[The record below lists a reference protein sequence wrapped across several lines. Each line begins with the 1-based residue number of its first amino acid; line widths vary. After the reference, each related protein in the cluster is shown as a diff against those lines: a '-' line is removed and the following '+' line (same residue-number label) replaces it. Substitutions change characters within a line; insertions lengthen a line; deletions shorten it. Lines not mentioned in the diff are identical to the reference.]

1 MADLKKQMAD
11 LRLERQ
17 TKIDQAKALLGKDTV
32 SETDEKLANELIL
45 DSKRI
50 TEDLRK
56 KGELFDGLEAEL
68 KAMSEYTDTKS
79 NGVVSNQSANVRGTL
94 GTAQADVDWRE
105 KVAYASWGIKTADIP
120 HLKSWDYAEA
130 FGQFITG
137 AEMSSETR
145 SVLEKGFI
153 GTVKNQPEYLFPLF
167 FTKDLTVG
175 TAASA
180 GNLTYNQWIPNL
192 VEKAAGP
199 QDLYGMCTRIQT
211 VAKAADM
218 PRSTYST
225 DNTYTSGV
233 RVSWVNEQPAPNV
246 NYPDYGHKVTD
257 PTFEQVSMTVGT
269 VMMYIDLSENLLEDS
284 AVGALDY
291 CSRKFQE
298 AYSLDRESKILLG
311 SGTSGVPQGIITLAK
326 SAETLKPTRV
336 FSGTANSFTAAHVYA
351 LQDALPEQY
360 ENGAVWVGRKA
371 TRSIIRQFSQV
382 NNQLFDNPM
391 GDSIQ
396 TLLSS
401 PYIRSGFMPLQ
412 DDATNKVPLIYGQ
425 MSGYTILERVGFGVR
440 QNPYIRSSANTVRLE
455 GRGRYT
461 GKFLEPWRMAFL
473 ECTAT

>member
-79 NGVVSNQSANVRGTL
+79 NGAVSTQSANIRGTL
-94 GTAQADVDWRE
+94 GTAQADVNWHE
-105 KVAYASWGIKTADIP
+105 KLAYASWGIKKDDIP

-137 AEMSSETR
+137 NDMSSETR
-145 SVLEKGFI
+145 SILEKGFI

-175 TAASA
+175 TTASA
-180 GNLTYNQWIPNL
+180 GALTYNQWVPNL
-192 VEKAAGP
+192 VEKQAGP
-199 QDLYGMCTRIQT
+199 QDLYSMCTRIQT

-218 PRSTYST
+218 PRSTYAT

-233 RVSWVNEQPAPNV
+233 RVSWVNEQPAV
-246 NYPDYGHKVTD
+246 NTAYPDYGHKVTD

-269 VMMYIDLSENLLEDS
+269 VMMYIDLSENLIEDGS
-284 AVGALDY
+284 IGALDY
-291 CSRKFQE
+291 CSRKFTE
-298 AYSLDRESKILLG
+298 AYSLDRERQILLG

-360 ENGAVWVGRKA
+360 EFGAVWIGRKA

-382 NNQLFDNPM
+382 NNQIFDNPM
-391 GDSIQ
+391 GASTRD
-396 TLLSS
+396 LLES
-401 PYIRSGFMPLQ
+401 PYVRSGFMPLQ

-425 MSGYTILERVGFGVR
+425 MSGYMILERVGFGVR

-461 GKFLEPWRMAFL
+461 GKLLEPWRMAFL

>member
-32 SETDEKLANELIL
+32 SETDEKLANELVA

-50 TEDLRK
+50 TEDLKK
-56 KGELFDGLEAEL
+56 KGELFDSLEAEL
-68 KAMSEYTDTKS
+68 KAMSDYTDTKS
-79 NGVVSNQSANVRGTL
+79 NGALSSQSATTRGTL
-94 GTAQADVDWRE
+94 GTAQADVNWQE
-105 KVAYASWGIKTADIP
+105 KVAYASWGIKNEDIA

-130 FGQFITG
+130 FGQFIAGEELSG
-137 AEMSSETR
+137 ATR
-145 SVLEKGFI
+145 SILEKGLI

-180 GNLTYNQWIPNL
+180 GALTYNQWVPNL
-192 VEKAAGP
+192 VEKASGP
-199 QDLYGMCTRIQT
+199 QDLYSMCSRIQT

-233 RVSWVNEQPAPNV
+233 RVSWVNEQPAV
-246 NYPDYGHKVTD
+246 NTAYPDYGHKVTD
-257 PTFEQVSMTVGT
+257 PTFEQVTMTVGT

-284 AVGALDY
+284 SVGALDY
-291 CSRKFQE
+291 CSRKFQD

-360 ENGAVWVGRKA
+360 ESGAVWVGRKA
-371 TRSIIRQFSQV
+371 TRSIIRQFAQA

-391 GDSIQ
+391 GDSTQ
-396 TLLSS
+396 NLLSA
-401 PYIRSGFMPLQ
+401 PFVRSGFMPLQ
-412 DDATNKVPLIYGQ
+412 DDATNKVPLIYGNL
-425 MSGYTILERVGFGVR
+425 SGYTILERVGFGVR
-440 QNPYIRSSANTVRLE
+440 QNPYIRSTANSVRLE

-461 GKFLEPWRMAFL
+461 GKMLEPWRMAFL
-473 ECTAT
+473 ECTVS